1 MISEP
6 YYEME
11 ENIIQ
16 GVMKTEIK
24 KILYNILETLTETE
38 RSVLTLTYGLYYK
51 EKEKSR
57 AAIARRLN
65 MSYDTVFKL
74 QIEAQHKIYQN
85 EKFQK
90 YFIEEIKGKRK
101 YYNEI
106 SSIELNLITEC

>member
-1 MISEP
+1 MINEP

-38 RSVLTLTYGLYYK
+38 RSVLTLAYGLYHQ

-65 MSYDTVFKL
+65 LPYDAVFKI
-74 QIEAQHKIYQN
+74 QIGAQHKIYQN
-85 EKFQK
+85 KEFQK
-90 YFIEEIKGKRK
+90 YFAEKIKGKC
-101 YYNEI
+101 NEI
-106 SSIELNLITEC
+106 SSIELNLIAE